1 MLQFALLLGFPAL
14 ELYLLVKAGGLVGA
28 LNIVLWVFAS
38 AALGIWAVRIQGQGA
53 ANRVRADLSEGRVP
67 QQTFMEGL
75 LLFLAGVFLI
85 FPGLITDAVGLLL
98 LLPFVRHA
106 AARYAVARLAAR
118 QKAGQPG
125 GGSSRVIFFSASSPG
140 ASGFNSPEGPAGEV
154 FSGYRADIGQNT
166 EPPRQAIVI
175 ESEAIEIQPEEDSS
189 GKKDWTE
196 SS

>member
-14 ELYLLVKAGGLVGA
+14 ELYLLIKVGGLVGA
-28 LNIVLWVFAS
+28 LSIVLWVFAS

-67 QQTFMEGL
+67 QQTFMDGL

-85 FPGLITDAVGLLL
+85 LPGLITDTAGLLL

-106 AARYAVARLAAR
+106 TARYIVARLAAR
-118 QKAGQPG
+118 QKTGQPG
-125 GGSSRVIFFSASSPG
+125 GGSSRVIFFSTSPSG
-140 ASGFNSPEGPAGEV
+140 VGGFNSPDGPADGV
-154 FSGYRADIGQNT
+154 FSGCRADRGQNN
-166 EPPRQAIVI
+166 EAPRQATII
-175 ESEAIEIQPEEDSS
+175 ESEAIEIHTEENSY
-189 GKKDWTE
+189 GKKDRTE